1 MVWPLLLD
9 CSVSWYLMVNA
20 LLAPGA
26 LPAVGVLVA
35 SLRSQADLALALVDF
50 SAGFDFGRKALL

>member
-1 MVWPLLLD
+1 MCAAGHLFLLCID
-9 CSVSWYLMVNA
+9 EFFA

-35 SLRSQADLALALVDF
+35 LGSLGLEDL
-50 SAGFDFGRKALL
+50 

>member
-1 MVWPLLLD
+1 MTSLKSLSLASRVFVVWPLLLD

-20 LLAPGA
+20 LLAPGV

-35 SLRSQADLALALVDF
+35 LGSLGLEDL
-50 SAGFDFGRKALL
+50 

>member
-1 MVWPLLLD
+1 MYAAGHLFLLCID
-9 CSVSWYLMVNA
+9 DFSSVIFFFFA

-35 SLRSQADLALALVDF
+35 LGSLGLEDL
-50 SAGFDFGRKALL
+50 

>member
-1 MVWPLLLD
+1 MSIFFFTYTREAAAIVFLFMP
-9 CSVSWYLMVNA
+9 YRKQETFFFFFA

-35 SLRSQADLALALVDF
+35 LGSLGLEDL
-50 SAGFDFGRKALL
+50 